1 MRVIAGRLR
10 SRRLVAPAGM
20 DVRPTSDRLRETIFN
35 ILAPR
40 IEGARFLDLYAGTGA
55 VAIEALSRGAA
66 HATLVESNKRSAR
79 AIRENLAALSVE
91 QESELIEDEVVH
103 ALRRVQQQFDIVFL
117 DPPYSLHGQY
127 DACLKL
133 LSSLP
138 LLAPASIV
146 IAEHDKRFA
155 PEESYGELKRY
166 RSLVPGDSALSLWVP

>member
-66 HATLVESNKRSAR
+66 HGTLVESNKRSAR
-79 AIRENLAALSVE
+79 AIRENLTVLSLE
-91 QESELIEDEVVH
+91 QNTEVVEDEVLH
-103 ALRRVQQQFDIVFL
+103 ALRRMHAQFDIVFL

-127 DACLKL
+127 DACLKQ
-133 LSSLP
+133 LSTLP
-138 LLAPASIV
+138 LLAPGSIV

-166 RSLVPGDSALSLWVP
+166 RSLVQGNAALSFWA